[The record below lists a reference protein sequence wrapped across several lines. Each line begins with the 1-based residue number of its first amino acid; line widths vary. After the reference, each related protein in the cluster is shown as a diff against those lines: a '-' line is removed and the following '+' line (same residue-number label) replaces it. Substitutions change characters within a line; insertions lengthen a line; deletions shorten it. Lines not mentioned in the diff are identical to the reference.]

1 MERGQM
7 RVEANISVSRDG
19 KLGTKVEVKNLNSFR
34 AMERAVEYEI
44 RRQTTLLENGG
55 TVAQETRG
63 WNEVK
68 QETFVQRIKE
78 GSADYR
84 YFPDPD
90 LPSLKLSEL
99 ESFNESFLK
108 KTLPEL
114 PAERITRYLAQGLK
128 VEDAKQF
135 TVNPVIGKFFDDVSS
150 KIGKD
155 SEEKIRLATNYIAN
169 DLVNSLRRDIDDQD
183 TEIKAEISISPS
195 NFASLMILLS
205 EGKLSSRGGKDVLAQ
220 MILSGSDPE
229 SIAKERGLFQ
239 NSSEE
244 SLLPAIRTVIE
255 SNEKVVAD
263 YRSGK
268 EVALMFL
275 VGQAMKA
282 TKGSGNPEIIKK
294 MLISELRK

>member
-1 MERGQM
+1 
-7 RVEANISVSRDG
+7 
-19 KLGTKVEVKNLNSFR
+19 
-34 AMERAVEYEI
+34 
-44 RRQTTLLENGG
+44 LEC
-55 TVAQETRG
+55 
-63 WNEVK
+63 
-68 QETFVQRIKE
+68 
-78 GSADYR
+78 
-84 YFPDPD
+84 
-90 LPSLKLSEL
+90 
-99 ESFNESFLK
+99 FNEGILR

-114 PAERITRYLAQGLK
+114 PAGRITRYLTQGLK

-135 TVNPVIGKFFDDVSS
+135 TVNPVIGNFFDDVSS

-155 SEEKIRLATNYIAN
+155 SEEKIKLAANYIAN